1 MRELERATIRL
12 LGVLACVIGL
22 ALVGC
27 GGDDDEDNLSGN
39 YQGTIQDSLVGTG
52 TITATLVQNDSTVTG
67 TFQTSFPAG
76 TSGGSLSGTRNGDA
90 FTFIL
95 TPSQPLACPLNV
107 AVTVDGDEIQ
117 GTYAA
122 FNCPVAET
130 GSFTLTRQ

>member
-22 ALVGC
+22 AVVGC
-27 GGDDDEDNLSGN
+27 GGDDEEDNLSGN
-39 YQGTIQDSLVGTG
+39 YRGTIQDSLAGTG
-52 TITATLVQNDSTVTG
+52 TITATLAQNDSMVTG
-67 TFQTSFPAG
+67 TFQISFPAG
-76 TSGGSLSGTRNGDA
+76 TSGGSIAGTRDGDA

-95 TPSQPLACPLNV
+95 TPSQPQACPLNV
-107 AVTVDGDEIQ
+107 TVTVDGDEIQ

-122 FNCPVAET
+122 FNCPEVET